1 MWYVKCLDEVNSFES
16 LYSALQ
22 YQKLKSKTTSCKNY
36 ITVYGDSKSDKYGIV
51 VSNYLG
57 DLQD

>member
-1 MWYVKCLDEVNSFES
+1 MWYVKCLDEITSFDS

-22 YQKLKSKTTSCKNY
+22 YQKTKCLTTSCNNY
-36 ITVYGDSKSDKYGIV
+36 VTVYGDSVSDNYGIV

-57 DLQD
+57 DIK